1 MSTNPGELSVD
12 EAVRAARTDSRR
24 RQVLRAAATVMQ
36 RTGFHQMSVQALADE
51 AGVSVGLIYKY
62 FGGKE
67 DVLFATIVSILE
79 SFRDQLA
86 PAMEQA
92 GDDPVEQLVAGMRK
106 YIEIVDENIDAVTL
120 TYRES
125 GTLDRDGRNRIKELE
140 VSTAGPMRAVLEQG
154 IAAGVMNEVDV
165 DLIVFDLMLLAH
177 AWALKHWHFA
187 KLYTVDEYIRLQIRF
202 VLNTIVP
209 ADRRSQY
216 GHLLC

>member
-187 KLYTVDEYIRLQIRF
+187 KLYTVDEYTRLQIRF

-216 GHLLC
+216 GHLLR